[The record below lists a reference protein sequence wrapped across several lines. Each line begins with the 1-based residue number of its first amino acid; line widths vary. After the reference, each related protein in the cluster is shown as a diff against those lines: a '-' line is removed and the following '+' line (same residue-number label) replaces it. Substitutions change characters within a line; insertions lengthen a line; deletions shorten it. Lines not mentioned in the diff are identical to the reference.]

1 MKKVVKSVVAI
12 IIAVFVIYT
21 FYFLWKQSQPKPVVY
36 DLVQPTVTDVAK
48 TAMATGE
55 VNARVQVE
63 LKPQITG
70 IITALRVKAG
80 DHVKVGDVVAVIKVI
95 PDMSELNQAQ
105 SQAEQ
110 ASIKLQQVERDAAR
124 SQKLFDQG
132 VVSREENEK
141 QQNALKQAKE
151 ELEAAKC
158 QIDVVTKGASK
169 RSGNVNTTEVRS
181 SMNGTVLDV
190 PVKVGASVSGSS
202 QFSSGTTIAVVG
214 DMSDVIFVGN
224 VDEASVSQ
232 LTKGMNMKLSIG
244 AIQNS
249 TVDATLEYISPE
261 GKLVNGAKMFQIEG
275 AIKVPEGMYLRS
287 GYSANAVILLDEVKH
302 TLAVNE
308 SAVVFEDGKP
318 YVYKLVSKP
327 EDTDD
332 QKFERVPVTLGISDG
347 INVQVKSGITKDVL
361 LKGKQQ

>member
-1 MKKVVKSVVAI
+1 MKRVVKSAVAI
-12 IIAVFVIYT
+12 IVAVFVVYT

-36 DLVQPTVTDVAK
+36 DLIQPVITDIDK

-70 IITALRVKAG
+70 IITELRVKAG

-95 PDMSELNQAQ
+95 PDMSQLNQAQ
-105 SQAEQ
+105 SSAEQ
-110 ASIKLQQVERDAAR
+110 ASIRLQQAERDAAR

-132 VVSREENEK
+132 VVSKEENEK
-141 QQNALKQAKE
+141 QQNDLKQARE

-158 QIDVVTKGASK
+158 QIDVVTKGASQ

-181 SMNGTVLDV
+181 SMNGVVLDV

-202 QFSSGTTIAVVG
+202 LFSSGTTIAVVG

-232 LTKGMNMKLSIG
+232 LATGMEMQLSLG
-244 AIQNS
+244 AIQNKI
-249 TVDATLEYISPE
+249 VLATLEYISPE
-261 GKLVNGAKMFQIEG
+261 GKTVNGAKMFQIEG
-275 AIKVPEGMYLRS
+275 AIKVPADMNLRS
-287 GYSANAVILLDEVKH
+287 GYSANAVIILDEVKH

-308 SAVVFEDGKP
+308 SAVVFEEGKP

-327 EDTDD
+327 DDTDD
-332 QKFERVPVTLGISDG
+332 QKFERVPVTLGISNG
-347 INVQVKSGITKDVL
+347 INVQVKSGIDKNML
-361 LKGKQQ
+361 LRGKQQ